1 MNSFKFVKSRVPSK
15 ILSPSPVVV
24 LECSRRVLKLD
35 ISDVWVRTVLENSC
49 ITGMLT
55 LSVGLA
61 VLPFLAFTGYTTPNS
76 YPKSC
81 LKYGIPVW
89 DKSIWL
95 VPSRIIILDTN
106 YNCCRKIIKIITN
119 IILLL
124 LL

>member
-1 MNSFKFVKSRVPSK
+1 MNSFIFVKSRIPNRIS
-15 ILSPSPVVV
+15 SPSPVIV
-24 LECSRRVLKLD
+24 LKCSRCVLGLD
-35 ISDVWVRTVLENSC
+35 ISDVCARTVLENSC

-95 VPSRIIILDTN
+95 VPNRIIILGSN
-106 YNCCRKIIKIITN
+106 YYFCLIQ
-119 IILLL
+119 
-124 LL
+124 

>member
-1 MNSFKFVKSRVPSK
+1 MRVNIRLMKSFVFAVKSRVPNR
-15 ILSPSPVVV
+15 INPSPVIV
-24 LECSRRVLKLD
+24 LKCSRRVLGLN
-35 ISDVWVRTVLENSC
+35 ISDVGARTVLENSC

-89 DKSIWL
+89 DKSFWL
-95 VPSRIIILDTN
+95 VPNRIII
-106 YNCCRKIIKIITN
+106 IF
-119 IILLL
+119 
-124 LL
+124 